1 MDKIIDLHL
10 SFMDRLVEEED
21 VLRELERDRI
31 SILPGFID
39 QAELVRSYYK
49 KFYSKQGRRIV
60 FCGINPGKY
69 GAGKTGVPFI
79 DFDGISRLL
88 SGHDRQDKER
98 SAQFMLSIIEEYGAG
113 EFQDAVYLTNLS
125 WYGFL
130 RDGRNL
136 NYYILPRN
144 VRHHFIESFVEEM
157 KIVQPSFIVPL
168 SEEVGRTL
176 RQMAKDGQL
185 NYPIADR
192 LPHPLHGSFPT
203 NLKKTRMR
211 YHQCIEQFTGLQR
224 KGNDASES

>member
-10 SFMDRLVEEED
+10 SFMDRLVEDGD
-21 VLRELERDRI
+21 VLRELERERI
-31 SILPGFID
+31 SILPGFTE

-49 KFYSKQGRRIV
+49 KFYSKPGRRIV
-60 FCGINPGKY
+60 LCGINPGKY
-69 GAGKTGVPFI
+69 GAGITGVPFI
-79 DFDGISRLL
+79 DFHGISRLL
-88 SGHDRQDKER
+88 PGHGRQDKER
-98 SAQFMLSIIEEYGAG
+98 TAQYMLSIIEEYGAG

-130 RDGRNL
+130 RNGRNL

-144 VRHHFIESFVEEM
+144 VRHYFIESFVEEM

-185 NYPIADR
+185 DYPIAER
-192 LPHPLHGSFPT
+192 LPHPLHCSFPT
-203 NLKKTRMR
+203 NLKKSRMR
-211 YHQCIEQFTGLQR
+211 YHKSIEEHTGLKR
-224 KGNDASES
+224 KGNSHSEG